1 METFFDYLLEFFFI
15 VAGVQ
20 FSYAGYRSLK
30 DKTNNKSIGTAIF
43 WFILGILFIFGR
55 WISPIISGLLVVS
68 LGLITLF
75 NQFGGSTEYEEDAE
89 IAAESARKN
98 RNAVF
103 IPVIVMAV
111 SAIAIAMLIPESSAS
126 VIGIG
131 AFIALFVALFIF
143 RPTTQE
149 LLNESNRMVQQVGT
163 TSILPQLLT
172 ALGLIFVEAGVGEI
186 VADMI
191 SGIVPQGNIFLGV
204 TAYVIGMMLF
214 TMVMG
219 NAFAAFTVI
228 TAGIG
233 VPFVLAQGGDPV
245 IAGALAMTA
254 GYCGTLITPMAG
266 NFNVLPV
273 ALLEMKEEYGVI
285 KAQLPMAVA
294 MAIVHILLMY
304 FLAF

>member
-1 METFFDYLLEFFFI
+1 METFFDYLLEFFFM
-15 VAGVQ
+15 VSGLQ
-20 FSYAGYRSLK
+20 FTYAGYCSLK
-30 DKTNNKSIGTAIF
+30 DKTNKKSIGTAMF
-43 WFILGILFIFGR
+43 WFILGILFVFGR
-55 WISPIISGLLVVS
+55 WISPILSGLLVVG

-75 NQFGGSTEYEEDAE
+75 NQFGASTEYKEDTKKS
-89 IAAESARKN
+89 AAAAIKH
-98 RNAVF
+98 RNNVF
-103 IPVIVMAV
+103 IPVVVMAV
-111 SAIAIAMLIPESSAS
+111 SAIAIAMLIPESSSS

-131 AFIALFVALFIF
+131 AFLALFVALFIF
-143 RPTTQE
+143 RPSTQE
-149 LLNESNRMVQQVGT
+149 VLNESNRMVQQVGT
-163 TSILPQLLT
+163 TSILPQLLA

-186 VADMI
+186 IAGMI

-204 TAYVIGMMLF
+204 TAYVVGMMLF
-214 TMVMG
+214 TMIMG

-245 IAGALAMTA
+245 IAGALALTA
-254 GYCGTLITPMAG
+254 GYCGTLLTPMAG

-285 KAQLPMAVA
+285 KAQLPVAIA
-294 MAIVHILLMY
+294 MAFVHILLMY